1 MLFRSDLSLDE
12 AEGILAAAQAVVA
25 MRDKSM
31 TETEETDGQPEH
43 LHSVSAEFDPEV
55 EAEEVTPSH
64 EMTDAG
70 YDEAVNAGPAVDSD
84 AEPQSDGDE
93 RADEIL
99 LQEPGRDL
107 RPDTITP
114 SPDITSSGA
123 AALQELAAVEE
134 SAALDSENAAQTTSA
149 PERFTEA
156 VQGRSDEA
164 EEKPDA
170 SPDAAS

>member
-1 MLFRSDLSLDE
+1 
-12 AEGILAAAQAVVA
+12 
-25 MRDKSM
+25 MRDKSV
-31 TETEETDGQPEH
+31 TEAEATDDQQEH
-43 LHSVSAEFDPEV
+43 LHSVSAEFDPE
-55 EAEEVTPSH
+55 ADAGEVTPSH

-70 YDEAVNAGPAVDSD
+70 YDEAVNAGPAVESG

-93 RADEIL
+93 TRADEIL

-123 AALQELAAVEE
+123 AALQGLAAVEE
-134 SAALDSENAAQTTSA
+134 SAAVDLETAAQTTSA